1 MRKISKVVVVLGVAV
16 LLAVPALAQ
25 QRQQG
30 QQGRGGGG
38 FGGGLIAGLIENVGV
53 QQELKLDNEQ
63 VEKAKA
69 AVDKVREKHS
79 ADRAKLQDLSREERR
94 DKSRAI
100 NQAVSEETMTAL
112 ADVLK
117 PEQIKRFKQIELQRR
132 GGEAFTE
139 PEVQKALKLTG
150 EQKERIKTIAADAA
164 QERRELFQ
172 GAANQGQGGANRGGE
187 EAQKKMATLR
197 KATVEKVSA
206 VLTVDQKQTWK
217 GMIGQ
222 PFEVQFQG
230 GRNR

>member
-1 MRKISKVVVVLGVAV
+1 MRSISKVVMVLGVAV

-30 QQGRGGGG
+30 QQGPGAGG
-38 FGGGLIAGLIENVGV
+38 FGGGLAGLIENAGV
-53 QQELKLDNEQ
+53 QQELKLDTEQ

-79 ADRAKLQDLSREERR
+79 ADRAKLQDLSQEERR
-94 DKSRAI
+94 EQSRAI
-100 NQAVSEETMTAL
+100 NQAVSEETMKAL
-112 ADVLK
+112 ENVLR

-132 GGEAFTE
+132 GAAAFTE

-150 EQKERIKTIAADAA
+150 EQKAKIKTIAADAA

-172 GAANQGQGGANRGGE
+172 GGANRGGQ
-187 EAQKKMATLR
+187 EAQQKMAAVR
-197 KATVEKVSA
+197 KATMERVSA
-206 VLTVDQKQTWK
+206 VLTDDQKQTCK
-217 GMIGQ
+217 ELLGQ

-230 GRNR
+230 RQNR

>member
-1 MRKISKVVVVLGVAV
+1 MRSISKVGMVLGVAG

-30 QQGRGGGG
+30 QQGRGGQG
-38 FGGGLIAGLIENVGV
+38 FGGGLIAGLIESVAV

-79 ADRAKLQDLSREERR
+79 ADRAKLQDLSQEERR
-94 DKSRAI
+94 EKSRAI
-100 NQAVSEETMTAL
+100 NQAVSEETRKAL

-132 GGEAFTE
+132 GGEAFTQ
-139 PEVQKALKLTG
+139 PEVQQALKLTG
-150 EQKERIKTIAADAA
+150 DQKEKIKTIAADGA
-164 QERRELFQ
+164 QETRELFQ
-172 GAANQGQGGANRGGE
+172 SQGNVGQGEANRVE
-187 EAQKKMATLR
+187 MQKKVTALN

-206 VLTVDQKQTWK
+206 VLTSDQKQTWK
-217 GMIGQ
+217 AMIGQ
-222 PFEVQFQG
+222 PFEVQF
-230 GRNR
+230 

>member
-1 MRKISKVVVVLGVAV
+1 MRSISKVGMVLGVAG

-30 QQGRGGGG
+30 QQGRGGQG
-38 FGGGLIAGLIENVGV
+38 FGGGLIAGLIENVAV

-79 ADRAKLQDLSREERR
+79 ADRAKLQDLGQEERR
-94 DKSRAI
+94 EKSRAI
-100 NQAVSEETMTAL
+100 NQAVSEETRKAL

-132 GGEAFTE
+132 GGEAFTQ
-139 PEVQKALKLTG
+139 PEVQQALKLTG
-150 EQKERIKTIAADAA
+150 DQKEKIKTIAADGA
-164 QERRELFQ
+164 QETRELFQ
-172 GAANQGQGGANRGGE
+172 SQGNVGQGEANRVE
-187 EAQKKMATLR
+187 MQKKVTALN

-206 VLTVDQKQTWK
+206 VLTSDQKQTWK
-217 GMIGQ
+217 AMIGQ
-222 PFEVQFQG
+222 PFEVQF
-230 GRNR
+230 

>member
-1 MRKISKVVVVLGVAV
+1 MRSISKVAMVLGVTV
-16 LLAVPALAQ
+16 VLAVPALAQ

-30 QQGRGGGG
+30 QQGRGGQG
-38 FGGGLIAGLIENVGV
+38 FGGVAALIENVGV

-79 ADRAKLQDLSREERR
+79 ADRAKLQDVSQEERR
-94 DKSRAI
+94 EKSRAI

-132 GGEAFTE
+132 GAEAFTG

-150 EQKERIKTIAADAA
+150 DQKEKIKTIAADGA
-164 QERRELFQ
+164 QETRELFQ
-172 GAANQGQGGANRGGE
+172 SAGNQGQGGANRGGE
-187 EAQKKMATLR
+187 EMQKKMATLR

-206 VLTVDQKQTWK
+206 VLNDDQKQTWK

-230 GRNR
+230 RQTR